1 MTATVHSERRARAG
15 SIREARQAGR
25 PARRRS
31 TPAMRRGNAADR
43 SSQCDQPRDAV
54 RVAYSGGA
62 LFVSFQL
69 PAVRFATR
77 REPTTRAPAEA
88 GPPRH
93 LEIDNHARGVDT
105 SGRRPHR
112 GKCGL
117 ADAAHTMGALT
128 TRRPTKP
135 QRNYDSPATCKRSGS
150 CPLVDGSLGAF
161 LYLPL

>member
-1 MTATVHSERRARAG
+1 VRHARRADPRVGVRLRPCDAATRRTGAANAINRATPFVLR
-15 SIREARQAGR
+15 IR
-25 PARRRS
+25 
-31 TPAMRRGNAADR
+31 
-43 SSQCDQPRDAV
+43 
-54 RVAYSGGA
+54 GA
-62 LFVSFQL
+62 PCLFQL

-88 GPPRH
+88 CPPRH